1 MNNAQISSHQMLIR
15 PVFFIAIFSLRFL
28 SFKTLPSLVY
38 GCHIYGTRS
47 FSSYMSYIEE
57 ADRLARSFYEVL
69 GVEKDASIQEIK
81 KAYREKLLSTH
92 PDKINGKVVANNSTR
107 TTSKDDINS
116 IQVAFKVLTDEVLR
130 KKYDESLLKSVQRAG
145 FNISGEGLDSYSL
158 DEFELNEEELK
169 YYKNCPRCQFPKS
182 IQVSEADLEHGTAD
196 GTGGYNLIVQ
206 CDSCS
211 LWLIVNYYEGE
222 SEDDS

>member
-1 MNNAQISSHQMLIR
+1 
-15 PVFFIAIFSLRFL
+15 
-28 SFKTLPSLVY
+28 
-38 GCHIYGTRS
+38 
-47 FSSYMSYIEE
+47 MSYIRNPFIFQLYVIYRRGGSPSKE
-57 ADRLARSFYEVL
+57 LLWSF
-69 GVEKDASIQEIK
+69 GSRKRCQ
-81 KAYREKLLSTH
+81 H
-92 PDKINGKVVANNSTR
+92 PGNQDKINGKVVANNSTR

-222 SEDDS
+222 SEDNS